1 MPLAEYLR
9 LELLPQRI
17 VAALAG
23 VCGLVGLALAAIGI
37 FGMMSYAVTQ
47 RTHEIGIRRA
57 LGAQNSDVLRLVMRQ
72 GIVIAASGLSL
83 GLLGALAVTRLL
95 TALLYGVS
103 PTDPLTL
110 IGVSLVLTGV
120 ALLAC
125 YLPARKATRVDP
137 LVALR
142 HE

>member
-1 MPLAEYLR
+1 MG
-9 LELLPQRI
+9 
-17 VAALAG
+17 AG
-23 VCGLVGLALAAIGI
+23 DVCGLIGLALAAIGI

-47 RTHEIGIRRA
+47 RIHEIGIRRA
-57 LGAQNSDVLRLVMRQ
+57 LGAQNRDVLKLVMRQ
-72 GIVIAASGLSL
+72 GVVIVAVGLSV

-95 TALLYGVS
+95 AGLLYGVS

-110 IGVSLVLTGV
+110 IGVSFLLASAT
-120 ALLAC
+120 LLAC